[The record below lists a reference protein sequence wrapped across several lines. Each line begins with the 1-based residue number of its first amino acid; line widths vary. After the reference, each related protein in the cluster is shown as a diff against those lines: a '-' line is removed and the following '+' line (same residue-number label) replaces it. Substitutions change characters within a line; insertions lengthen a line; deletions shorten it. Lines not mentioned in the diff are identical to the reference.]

1 MKIYIGHSRA
11 FDYENELYKCIR
23 ENEFLKKYNILLPHE
38 DGKNES
44 NSREFYK
51 DIDIFIAEVS
61 YKATGLGIELG
72 WAYDSDV
79 PIYCIYKKGLKI
91 SSSLKSVT
99 DKFYEYENNEMLVNL
114 VINIIKEENKI

>member
-99 DKFYEYENNEMLVNL
+99 DKCYEYENNEMLVNL

>member
-91 SSSLKSVT
+91 SSSLKSIT

>member
-72 WAYDSDV
+72 WAYDSEV